1 MRTKLATATRWA
13 AQRPRRDQQGIA
25 LQTVIVIVVML
36 VIAGGVSGVLLS
48 RGGDVISDLESADVS
63 GNEINTVDE
72 CTDAFRSLTGA
83 AGTAGAADIGT
94 GSTDTPAAGWNASQ
108 CTIVDDQ
115 RKTGN
120 SFSRRACELYRGPTG
135 ARGVYVDGTQAVNV
149 SSHCTIA

>member
-1 MRTKLATATRWA
+1 
-13 AQRPRRDQQGIA
+13 
-25 LQTVIVIVVML
+25 ML

-72 CTDAFRSLTGA
+72 CTDAFRSLTGSTAA
-83 AGTAGAADIGT
+83 AGPTAIATT
-94 GSTDTPAAGWNASQ
+94 GVNVPAAGWNASQ

-135 ARGVYVDGTQAVNV
+135 ARGLYTDGTQSATV
-149 SSHCTIA
+149 SSHCKIA